1 MFLVTQSPHLL
12 HGVLVL
18 PVEIRPGQVAPGVAH
33 DDAVRVEHGDNLED
47 EQPPESFSSLGVAGQ
62 VV

>member
-1 MFLVTQSPHLL
+1 MFLVTRSPHLL

-18 PVEIRPGQVAPGVAH
+18 PVEIRSGQVAPGVAH

-47 EQPPESFSSLGVAGQ
+47 VMFPQSHGNVSVS
-62 VV
+62 